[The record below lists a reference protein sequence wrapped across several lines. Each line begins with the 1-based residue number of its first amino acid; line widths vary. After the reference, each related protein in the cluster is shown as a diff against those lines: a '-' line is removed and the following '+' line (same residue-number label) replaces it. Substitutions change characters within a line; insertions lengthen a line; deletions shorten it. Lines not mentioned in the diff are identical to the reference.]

1 VFLDA
6 CFSGALRGNGMLAS
20 ARGVA
25 IKSKAD
31 ELQGNMVVFSAA
43 SGQETAYPYKTKNHG
58 MFTYF
63 MLKKLK
69 ESKGDVTLDKL
80 SDYVIT
86 NVKQQSIV
94 VNGKSQTPMVSTS
107 MSLVNDWKELKL
119 K

>member
-1 VFLDA
+1 
-6 CFSGALRGNGMLAS
+6 
-20 ARGVA
+20 
-25 IKSKAD
+25 
-31 ELQGNMVVFSAA
+31 
-43 SGQETAYPYKTKNHG
+43 
-58 MFTYF
+58 